1 MKSTYPGQRL
11 DFPSLLVTFYWFWS
25 NGVFWTLGVTRSQHY
40 KCATFHFVAD
50 KWEAYLEPICQD
62 FSKNHWIPWVIKISP
77 GNIGALKSKQVIRN
91 CKFWTDTCFVP
102 NSLEYCIRTET
113 SCRQSKK
120 ACVKLSTTGCKWS
133 ISYIRLNWPFTLH
146 FEKKPSG
153 NDGNNKYK
161 IKAYIQSNMRQSYK
175 R

>member
-1 MKSTYPGQRL
+1 MLQR
-11 DFPSLLVTFYWFWS
+11 VNT
-25 NGVFWTLGVTRSQHY
+25 TRVQLSILWQTDE
-40 KCATFHFVAD
+40 KRTKGNLPRFLKESFT
-50 KWEAYLEPICQD
+50 EPMGHQD
-62 FSKNHWIPWVIKISP
+62 INSP

-146 FEKKPSG
+146 VEKKPSG